1 MLDVDTNL
9 LDVDTSLIVVGIALL
24 DVETFVL
31 DVDKCELCL
40 ASVVILD
47 DGVVGSDMD
56 NVVFVTTLVVFNI
69 GNPERLRENFTTSG
83 LNCISLSLII
93 LLVTIGL
100 PRNSGR

>member
-1 MLDVDTNL
+1 MPAAKGSARTPL
-9 LDVDTSLIVVGIALL
+9 GPIALL

-31 DVDKCELCL
+31 DVEKCELCL

-47 DGVVGSDMD
+47 DDVVGSDID

-100 PRNSGR
+100 P